1 MARLTGMMQSSPAPA
16 RDLKCHDEIKFMKPD
31 ESKESDNIIQKDN
44 ELMFKEIAEMQVK
57 ENVMI

>member
-1 MARLTGMMQSSPAPA
+1 
-16 RDLKCHDEIKFMKPD
+16 MKPD